1 MSDSGL
7 ELHLEG
13 CPACRSLARALED
26 QRASMRLHAP
36 RAIPDLS
43 GAILARSSPR
53 RAAPLAVLQW
63 ALASLGAVLVVIATF
78 AVAPGDLPHAHRE
91 LSAWYGAFGAS
102 LLVVAWQPDRAR
114 GLFPFAAL
122 VGVGLATTAVLDVA
136 TGRSPALHEVSHLLE
151 LAGVVLVGATARVAS
166 PLPSHRRVLA

>member
-1 MSDSGL
+1 MPDSDL
-7 ELHLEG
+7 DLHLQG
-13 CPACRSLARALED
+13 CAACRSLAATFD
-26 QRASMRLHAP
+26 AQRASMRLHAP
-36 RAIPDLS
+36 QAVPDLS

-63 ALASLGAVLVVIATF
+63 ALASIGAVLVVIATF
-78 AVAPGDLPHAHRE
+78 AVAPGELPHAHRE

-122 VGVGLATTAVLDVA
+122 VGVGLAATAVLDVA

-151 LAGVVLVGATARVAS
+151 LAGVLLVGATARVAS
-166 PLPSHRRVLA
+166 PLPAPRRALA